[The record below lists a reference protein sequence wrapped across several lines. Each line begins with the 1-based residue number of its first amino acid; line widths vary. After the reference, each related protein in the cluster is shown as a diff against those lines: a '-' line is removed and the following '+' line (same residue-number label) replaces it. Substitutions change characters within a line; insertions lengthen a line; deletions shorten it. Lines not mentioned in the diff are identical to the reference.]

1 MKNFTKLVI
10 VVIALT
16 MTTNASFA
24 QRFGVRAGL
33 NLSNM
38 LMKTDDYTYSDD
50 FSINPGFHIG
60 VTAEF
65 PINDMFSFE
74 TGVML
79 STKGYKY
86 SEEETY
92 YGIAIKYTEEL
103 NLFYLDIPLTG
114 KALFDLGGINVYG
127 LLGPYLGIGLSGK
140 WKEEET
146 WNGETDT
153 WEEDIEWGS
162 DEEKHHLKR
171 LDFGLALGAG
181 VEINSIQIGL
191 SYGLGLANITP
202 IDNDFRISNRVLGIS
217 LGYNF

>member
-24 QRFGVRAGL
+24 QNFGVRAGL
-33 NLSNM
+33 NLANM
-38 LMKTDDYTYSDD
+38 LEKDDNETYSDD
-50 FSINPGFHIG
+50 YKMNPGFHVG
-60 VTAEF
+60 ATAEF
-65 PINDMFSFE
+65 PITEMFSFE
-74 TGVML
+74 TGLFL
-79 STKGYKY
+79 STKGTKI
-86 SEEETY
+86 SEEETFW
-92 YGIAIKYTEEL
+92 GETFKIEAEM
-103 NLFYLDIPLTG
+103 NLLYIDVPLSG
-114 KALFDLGGINVYG
+114 KASFDLGGAKVHG
-127 LLGPYLGIGLSGK
+127 VLGPYIGMGISGK
-140 WKEEET
+140 LKYEFSMG
-146 WNGETDT
+146 GETEKD
-153 WEEDIEWGS
+153 EQDIEWGS
-162 DEEKHHLKR
+162 DEDKHDLKR